1 MAHAMESPT
10 QRCTIGPSL
19 SATATHTEI
28 SSVVLSVRCSLL
40 KGGFHDF
47 HHSTHRCDNGRQQRG
62 HNVTSTRSVVASYK
76 SNLVIVRARV
86 QIHGHL
92 QNDTWC
98 NEMCQFR
105 NWEIA
110 LFQVKCYSQPSI
122 FVVAT
127 NAAVI
132 GWVLACFLTLAVPNK
147 SWPSPRARVKLARSK
162 PTSIFQ
168 KSSVRLRTV
177 RSRFSQ
183 NA

>member
-1 MAHAMESPT
+1 MIFIIALT
-10 QRCTIGPSL
+10 DVT
-19 SATATHTEI
+19 TVD
-28 SSVVLSVRCSLL
+28 SSVATTSQALDPSWPVTKAILSSCELAS
-40 KGGFHDF
+40 
-47 HHSTHRCDNGRQQRG
+47 
-62 HNVTSTRSVVASYK
+62 RSMAISK
-76 SNLVIVRARV
+76 TTLES
-86 QIHGHL
+86 
-92 QNDTWC
+92 WC
-98 NEMCQFR
+98 NAMCQFR